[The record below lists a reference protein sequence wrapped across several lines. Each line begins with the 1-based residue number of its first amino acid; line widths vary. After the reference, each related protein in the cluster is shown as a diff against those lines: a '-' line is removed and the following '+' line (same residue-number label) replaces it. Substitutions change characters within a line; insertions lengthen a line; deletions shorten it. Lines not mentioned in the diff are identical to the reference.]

1 MSGRRDTTLA
11 AIVAKVAATGTRWL
25 VWPADVAPRG
35 CYGRPVTIDTVQ
47 RHLRRSGYAVPA
59 RDGWME
65 LTPAGL
71 AAVEAARA
79 ARGGAA

>member
-1 MSGRRDTTLA
+1 MSARAEATLV
-11 AIVAKVAATGTRWL
+11 AIVANVAATGTRWL

-35 CYGRPVTIDTVQ
+35 CYGRLVTIDTVQ

-71 AAVEAARA
+71 AAVDALRA